1 MNEGLADLKGTERM
15 TNSGYRLTPQR
26 RHVYGILLQ
35 KKDHPT
41 ANEVF
46 LRAKQALPDISMA
59 TVYNC
64 LDALVQSGLVTQ
76 VNLDRGATRYCVNM
90 EDHCHFHCD
99 SCDGIFDVD
108 YRSEWA
114 KAQIPMP
121 AGFSITH
128 FQVALR
134 GTCSACAA
142 HLNRAQV
149 AQNGDTKHGESG
161 VPIPIKILD
170 RENLRAKAKP
180 AVRGKLKTS
189 F

>member
-1 MNEGLADLKGTERM
+1 MNEDLADLKGTERM

-76 VNLDRGATRYCVNM
+76 VNLDRGATHYCVNM

-134 GTCSACAA
+134 GICSACAA
-142 HLNRAQV
+142 HLNRSQV
-149 AQNGDTKHGESG
+149 PRDGDPGRGENG
-161 VPIPIKILD
+161 VAIPIKI
-170 RENLRAKAKP
+170 
-180 AVRGKLKTS
+180 VGKEGPLGKGKSARPKQT
-189 F
+189 